1 MTVVVEM
8 FELDEAEATSA
19 AVEGEAVAEEEDVG
33 VTVRTMFDPETR
45 AGAVATE
52 LSAVAVEST
61 SRELPPT
68 LEVTVTPPPLR
79 PGMEAVSSWRRW
91 WWGEMCMVKKRRQD
105 GEGVR

>member
-1 MTVVVEM
+1 M
-8 FELDEAEATSA
+8 
-19 AVEGEAVAEEEDVG
+19 G

-45 AGAVATE
+45 DGAVATE
-52 LSAVAVEST
+52 LSAWAVEST

-79 PGMEAVSSWRRW
+79 PGMEAASSWRRW
-91 WWGEMCMVKKRRQD
+91 WWGEMCMGKKRRQD